1 MDNREYIT
9 SLYEIYK
16 ELLNEKERNYFEYY
30 YFEDYSMQ
38 EIADLY
44 KVSKAYASKY
54 LNKINDKII
63 NYEKILKINDRNSK
77 IIDLLKN
84 VNDSELKSKSIELL

>member
-9 SLYEIYK
+9 TLYEIYK

-38 EIADLY
+38 EISDLY

-84 VNDSELKSKSIELL
+84 VNDSELKSKIIELL